1 MSSAG
6 DEWPSGGYGLPRPK
20 SGCPG
25 GKKDGW
31 YVGWRFQDMEDA
43 DKNTS
48 GRSRASNGTHMD
60 VEFTWTPWTKRDVNR
75 TFCMKRNTGTQTSY
89 WPKGKVS
96 SLYARTD
103 YLWDFGDAFIRCDRG
118 FNSRCGHTILM

>member
-6 DEWPSGGYGLPRPK
+6 DEWPGGSYGLPRPR

-25 GKKDGW
+25 GEKNGW
-31 YVGWRFQDMEDA
+31 YEGLIIQGVQDA

-48 GRSRASNGTHMD
+48 SRSRASSGTHMD
-60 VEFTWTPWTKRDVNR
+60 VVFISNIR
-75 TFCMKRNTGTQTSY
+75 TVYRAFCMKQNTATQTRY

-103 YLWDFGDAFIRCDRG
+103 YLW
-118 FNSRCGHTILM
+118 L